1 MFSQE
6 GNGKY
11 IGQSR
16 TGFLKGEREKEQ
28 SEYLFLFLPSG
39 QEFTKETWGLESK
52 GKCFTH
58 RSSKFSNP
66 IKPIA

>member
-39 QEFTKETWGLESK
+39 QEFTKETWALNPRAHVLPTGVLN
-52 GKCFTH
+52 FQIQ
-58 RSSKFSNP
+58 SSP
-66 IKPIA
+66 